1 MDPNLPTGETMSEG
15 SDQPPMPPMPPMPEE
30 QTETPTGLEQ
40 RIPIEVL
47 QQPDE
52 GDQLTAPEVG
62 DEVDFTVSGKVTR
75 IEGAFAYVL
84 PSTVNGQEV
93 KGDAPAEG
101 GDTLASLEAEAGR
114 LSL

>member
-15 SDQPPMPPMPPMPEE
+15 SDQPPMPSMPEE

-40 RIPIEVL
+40 RIPIEAL